1 MNSIEEAKRLHK
13 LVVSCKADPLKNFVA
28 QVDADRLADLRK
40 ENLDKLFA
48 EARKFKLRY
57 IHIGTDEICGCEN
70 KTQPGSPW
78 PAIWKIAENVGFPG
92 SCGNSD
98 QYQCHE
104 ANLVFPHDSY
114 GGWDLK
120 ENRKL
125 TDEEVKEKNFRM
137 VVEHFRKTRS
147 KNEIPVP

>member
-1 MNSIEEAKRLHK
+1 MNTIEEAKRLHK
-13 LVVSCKADPLKNFVA
+13 FVESCRTDPLKNFVA
-28 QVDADRLADLRK
+28 QVDADSLAELRK
-40 ENLDKLFA
+40 ENLNKLFA
-48 EARKFKLRY
+48 EARKFGLRY
-57 IHIGTDEICGCEN
+57 IHVGTDEICGCEN
-70 KTQPGSPW
+70 ISQPNSPW

-104 ANLVFPHDSY
+104 ANLVFPFDSY

-125 TDEEVKEKNFRM
+125 SDEEVKEKKFRM
-137 VVEHFRKTRS
+137 VVQLFRKT
-147 KNEIPVP
+147 KNEIPIP